1 MTEHLHIP
9 AELIQVIKNMYIES
23 KGILLDALSGDI
35 FDFYINKGV
44 K

>member
-1 MTEHLHIP
+1 MTGDLHLP
-9 AELIQVIKNMYIES
+9 TDLIQIIKNMYIES

-35 FDFYINKGV
+35 LDFYINKGV